1 MIKFR
6 RGKTAAWYK
15 QKTLLEDGQPGYD
28 KDKNK
33 IKIGDGKSSWS
44 ELPSASGLSAEE
56 ILSAETAASNNRKSL
71 KTLIKDLVSGNL
83 DEVLKRESPA
93 IITYGTKSPFE
104 CGDKKPDG
112 SFTGPTGQIYL
123 QHYDAEPE
131 VDYVV
136 ESGVGN
142 GWVYQKWSSG
152 IAKCSMSLV
161 VTTTVQ
167 TELGESLFKNSTEI
181 PRIKYPF
188 NFISTAELKTPAEV
202 ATVQSPDGL
211 VWLATAKNGTNTL
224 KESASYYIVSANK
237 QDNSANYKISISVTG
252 FWR

>member
-6 RGKTAAWYK
+6 RGKTATWYK
-15 QKTLLEDGQPGYD
+15 QKTPLEDGQPGYD
-28 KDKNK
+28 KDTHK

-44 ELPSASGLSAEE
+44 TLPSASGLSAEE
-56 ILSAETAASNNRKSL
+56 ILSSEVEAKNRRTKLLNILVNPVAAL
-71 KTLIKDLVSGNL
+71 
-83 DEVLKRESPA
+83 LKRESPA
-93 IITYGTKSPFE
+93 VITYGT
-104 CGDKKPDG
+104 DAPDEK
-112 SFTGPTGQIYL
+112 TVGQIYL

-224 KESASYYIVSANK
+224 KESASYYIVSSNK